1 MLSGGKLRRDGGATK
16 VVARLGLPM
25 TAEVARGDEKLF
37 GFFTIFHKS
46 L

>member
-16 VVARLGLPM
+16 VVARLPM